1 MDNEMSSERS
11 GKWRVLVVDDEEAA
25 RYGMRRA
32 LGGVAYGVE
41 EAGSVE
47 DARKVVSARRPD
59 LLLLDVNLP
68 GVSGLEY
75 LRELAAEGEGAPLV
89 VMRSEERRVG
99 EEGRARWAADHYK

>member
-1 MDNEMSSERS
+1 MDNEMSAERR

-32 LGGVAYGVE
+32 LGAFDYEVE

-47 DARKVVSARRPD
+47 EARTFVSTRRPD

-68 GVSGLEY
+68 GTSGLEY
-75 LRELAAEGEGAPLV
+75 LRELVADGESSPLI
-89 VMRSEERRVG
+89 VMVTAYGSERV
-99 EEGRARWAADHYK
+99 